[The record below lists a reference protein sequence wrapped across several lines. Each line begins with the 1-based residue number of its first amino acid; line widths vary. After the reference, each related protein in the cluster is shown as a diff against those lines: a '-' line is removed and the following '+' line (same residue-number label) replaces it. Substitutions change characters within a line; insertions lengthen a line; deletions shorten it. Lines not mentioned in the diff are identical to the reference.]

1 MKRICVYAGSN
12 IGKRQEYQDAARALG
27 QELVTRG
34 LGLVYGGGHVGLM
47 GVLADTVLAGGGE
60 VVGVMPAALFPKEV
74 AYRNVTQFYEVGSM
88 HERKAMMAELADGFI
103 ALPGGFGTYDELFEM
118 ITWSQIGL
126 HSKPVGLL
134 NVAGFFEPLLALVKH
149 SSDEGFISPTH
160 ANLILHKE
168 TASALLDSFTA
179 YVPTPRMGKWTD
191 QPQKK
196 QGDRKGLPY
205 I

>member
-1 MKRICVYAGSN
+1 MQRICVYAGSN
-12 IGKRQEYQDAARALG
+12 VGVRQEYQDAAKALG

-47 GVLADTVLAGGGE
+47 GVLADAVLAGGGE
-60 VVGVMPAALFPKEV
+60 VAGVMPAALFPNEV

-88 HERKAMMAELADGFI
+88 HERKAMMAEMADGFI

-160 ANLILHKE
+160 ASLILHKE
-168 TASALLDSFTA
+168 TPAELLDSFTT
-179 YVPTPRMGKWTD
+179 YVPTPRKSKWTD
-191 QPQKK
+191 LPQV
-196 QGDRKGLPY
+196 
-205 I
+205 

>member
-1 MKRICVYAGSN
+1 MQQICVYAGYN
-12 IGKRQEYQDAARALG
+12 IGTRQAYQDAAKALG

-34 LGLVYGGGHVGLM
+34 LELVYGGGHVGLM
-47 GVLADTVLAGGGE
+47 GILADAVLAGDGE
-60 VVGVMPAALFPKEV
+60 VIGVMPAALFPKEV

-88 HERKAMMAELADGFI
+88 HERKAMMAEMADGFI

-160 ANLILHKE
+160 VNLILHKE
-168 TASALLDSFTA
+168 TPSTLLDSFAA
-179 YVPTPRMGKWTD
+179 YVAIPRKSKWTNF
-191 QPQKK
+191 PQM
-196 QGDRKGLPY
+196 
-205 I
+205 

>member
-12 IGKRQEYQDAARALG
+12 IGTRQEYQDVAEALG

-47 GVLADTVLAGGGE
+47 GVLADAVIEGGGE
-60 VVGVMPAALFPKEV
+60 VIGVMPAALFPKEV

-103 ALPGGFGTYDELFEM
+103 ALPGGFGTYDELFQM

-160 ANLILHKE
+160 ANLILYKE
-168 TASALLDSFTA
+168 TPAALLDSFAT
-179 YVPTPRMGKWTD
+179 YVPAPRQGKWTNV
-191 QPQKK
+191 PQV
-196 QGDRKGLPY
+196 
-205 I
+205 

>member
-12 IGKRQEYQDAARALG
+12 SGKRQEYQDAARVLG
-27 QELVTRG
+27 QELAARG

-47 GVLADTVLAGGGE
+47 GVLADAVLAGGGE
-60 VVGVMPAALFPKEV
+60 VTGVMPAALFPNEV

-160 ANLILHKE
+160 ANLIMHKE
-168 TASALLDSFTA
+168 TPAALLDGFAA
-179 YVPTPRMGKWTD
+179 YVPTPKKSKWTD
-191 QPQKK
+191 
-196 QGDRKGLPY
+196 LPEA
-205 I
+205 

>member
-1 MKRICVYAGSN
+1 MQRICVYAGSN
-12 IGKRQEYQDAARALG
+12 VGVRQEYQEAARALG
-27 QELVTRG
+27 QELVARS

-60 VVGVMPAALFPKEV
+60 VIGVMPAALFPKEV

-134 NVAGFFEPLLALVKH
+134 NVAGFFEPLLALVRH
-149 SSDEGFISPTH
+149 SSNEGFISPTH
-160 ANLILHKE
+160 VNLILQKE
-168 TASALLDSFTA
+168 TPAALLDTFAA
-179 YVPTPRMGKWTD
+179 YVPTPKKSKWTD
-191 QPQKK
+191 
-196 QGDRKGLPY
+196 LPPA
-205 I
+205 

>member
-1 MKRICVYAGSN
+1 MQRICVYAGSN
-12 IGKRQEYQDAARALG
+12 VGVRQEYQDAAKALG

-47 GVLADTVLAGGGE
+47 GVLADAVLAGGGE
-60 VVGVMPAALFPKEV
+60 VAGVMPAALFPNEV

-88 HERKAMMAELADGFI
+88 HERKAMMAEMADGFI

-160 ANLILHKE
+160 
-168 TASALLDSFTA
+168 
-179 YVPTPRMGKWTD
+179 GKPHFAQRDACGTS
-191 QPQKK
+191 
-196 QGDRKGLPY
+196 R
-205 I
+205 